1 MGVGLY
7 ILIPLSVV
15 IVFVIGVVF
24 FKSLKGGQFDDL
36 EGPGFKLLM
45 DDPDPPQEK
54 EEMEARER
62 RREQDAASDEG
73 GDKKGSGDS
82 A

>member
-62 RREQDAASDEG
+62 RREDAAREEG
-73 GDKKGSGDS
+73 CDKKGGGDP

>member
-62 RREQDAASDEG
+62 RREDAAREEG
-73 GDKKGSGDS
+73 SDKKGGGDS